1 MNKLE
6 WIYCPLC
13 KHKTHTKI
21 RKDTE
26 LIHFPLYCPK
36 CRKET
41 LINVKELNLT
51 KIEEPDAKMQMV
63 IEIILLN
70 INKDEIE
77 VRIFAIR
84 HKCVFY

>member
-13 KHKTHTKI
+13 KHKTRTKI

-51 KIEEPDAKMQMV
+51 KMKSLTLRRRANNFEALTLQNYW
-63 IEIILLN
+63 L
-70 INKDEIE
+70 
-77 VRIFAIR
+77 
-84 HKCVFY
+84 FYIKKESY